1 MRICLIPVLLL
12 SLVSCSQNSV
22 SNQNLNASE
31 QKTKRQIIAV
41 AEKYILSQLPDASK
55 TKTKNGLIIIGDTLK
70 KYIVDP
76 SRIYTGLID
85 DDQKDDAIIS
95 IAVIQGQYETMS
107 EQLIILRSGKKF
119 TLSRAL
125 ESDMKIISIKD
136 RVITADVPEHSRNN
150 PLFNCPSC
158 WEVVKFRFDKGELR
172 KIE

>member
-1 MRICLIPVLLL
+1 MRIFYFLVILL
-12 SLVSCSQNSV
+12 SLVSCTQNSV
-22 SNQNLNASE
+22 PDQNISTRE

-41 AEKYILSQLPDASK
+41 AEKYLMNQLPDAKK
-55 TKTKNGLIIIGDTLK
+55 TKTKNGLTIIGDTLK
-70 KYIVDP
+70 RYIVDP
-76 SRIYTGLID
+76 SRIYMGLID
-85 DDQKDDAIIS
+85 DDQNNDAIMS
-95 IAVIQGQYETMS
+95 VAVIQGQYEIIS
-107 EQLIILRSGKKF
+107 EQLIFLGSGKKF

-158 WEVVKFRFDKGELR
+158 WEVVKFRYDKGELK